1 MELEKKNGEL
11 FCRMKNLWVK
21 VTESGFSVFSGGES
35 YFEMMPGTSVS
46 GEIKDIDEKALEYF
60 QKSGNIGT
68 PSASSP
74 WGTRKM

>member
-46 GEIKDIDEKALEYF
+46 GEIKDIDEKAL
-60 QKSGNIGT
+60 
-68 PSASSP
+68 
-74 WGTRKM
+74 